1 MCYNIDMLRTEKLGA
16 SGRYHIVVKDQH
28 GNIKHDKYYDNLTT
42 TVGRA
47 LIIERIFNATP
58 SADLLVDYIAV
69 GTGTT
74 APAVG
79 DTTLETE
86 TARKLRVSLANS
98 SNVGSVS
105 TVFAAGDVPTST
117 LKEVGLF
124 INGTGTVDTGTL
136 LSRTAIDLPVTA
148 LDSVFID
155 YEFTLNDA

>member
-1 MCYNIDMLRTEKLGA
+1 MKQTEKAGA
-16 SGRYHIVVKDQH
+16 SGRYHIIVKDQY
-28 GNIKHDKYYDNLTT
+28 GNIKEEQIIDNVTT

-47 LIIERIFNATP
+47 LVIERMFNATP
-58 SADLLVDYIAV
+58 SADLLVNYIAV

-74 APAVG
+74 APVVG

-86 TARKLRVSLANS
+86 TARKLRVSLANED
-98 SNVGSVS
+98 NVGSVS

-124 INGTGTVDTGTL
+124 ANGTGTADTGTL
-136 LSRTAIDLPVTA
+136 ISRTAIDLPVTA

-155 YEFTLNDA
+155 YEYTLNDA